1 MDLNEQTIRSLVNRG
16 NPADKSETVFL
27 FDRKGIKTV
36 APTLLSKYRM
46 LKILSFVQN
55 ELYELCP
62 TIFDSLLQLKEL
74 YLCNNH
80 LTVLPSNLLKNNKKL
95 EIVYVWGNELTEI
108 DPQTFAN
115 LPELRKLCFCKNKV
129 ENFDFGSLK
138 NSVKLTDLCFHGNN
152 LSEINEVNKFRLLFP
167 KLKICY
173 FDGNNFS
180 QLYLRLV
187 IMSLE
192 LQNVTIKCMDKKSG
206 IKRDSVYGLQC
217 HPDTPNSADY
227 LRRKVKSTE
236 IKVDVDEENRCCKC
250 DKLDKTKAKLQITSQ
265 LDLASLVKAENV
277 KIAGTLQNYM
287 KDEIEKVKKENEEA
301 MTNLKQEMMELML
314 SKLEISQEF
323 LHTEL
328 QTKVRECV
336 ASDESLPKLLEIR
349 TKDNSLAIEGLVS
362 DVKFLQDTQLDTRS
376 VLYKLVDDE
385 QKNNQIA
392 IEKLTA
398 ELMNLQKEVDKLKE
412 NAISESIG
420 DRLVEPP
427 SKMSV
432 DKSSAPLQTLVQK
445 QNEKCYNLQ
454 EVNSRLSDLR
464 KDSENLRKQIE
475 LTQRKQ
481 VGLSLYDEECF

>member
-1 MDLNEQTIRSLVNRG
+1 MELNEQTIQSLVNKG
-16 NPADKSETVFL
+16 NPANKSETVLL

-36 APTLLSKYRM
+36 APSLLSKFRL
-46 LKILSFVQN
+46 LKVLSFVQN
-55 ELYELCP
+55 ELCELSP
-62 TIFDSLLQLKEL
+62 TIFDCLLQLKEL

-80 LTVLPSNLLKNNKKL
+80 LTVLPPNLLKNNKKL
-95 EIVYVWGNELTEI
+95 EIVYVWGNELTEL
-108 DPQTFAN
+108 DSRTFAN

-129 ENFDFGSLK
+129 EHFDFGSLK

-173 FDGNNFS
+173 FDGNNFN

-192 LQNVTIKCMDKKSG
+192 LQNINIKCLDKKSG

-217 HPDTPNSADY
+217 LPDTPHSADY
-227 LRRKVKSTE
+227 LRRKVKSAE
-236 IKVDVDEENRCCKC
+236 IKGDLDEVNRCSKC

-265 LDLASLVKAENV
+265 LDFGSLVKTENE
-277 KIAGTLQNYM
+277 KIASTLQNYL
-287 KDEIEKVKKENEEA
+287 KDEIEKMRKQNEEA
-301 MTNLKQEMMELML
+301 MSGLKKELMGLML

-328 QTKVRECV
+328 QAKVGECV
-336 ASDESLPKLLEIR
+336 PDESLLKLLEIR

-362 DVKFLQDTQLDTRS
+362 DVKFLQDTQIDTQS
-376 VLYKLVDDE
+376 ILYKLVDHE

-392 IEKLTA
+392 IEKLSGD
-398 ELMNLQKEVDKLKE
+398 LMNLQIEVDKLKE
-412 NAISESIG
+412 KATGESIG
-420 DRLVEPP
+420 DRLAEPP

-432 DKSSAPLQTLVQK
+432 ERCSIPLQSLVLK
-445 QNEKCYNLQ
+445 PNDKCYNLQ
-454 EVNSRLSDLR
+454 EVNSRLSELR